1 MTLRAFIEKLLK
13 GPSGDIRIQAFRY
26 LISGG
31 TAFVVD
37 TGLLAL
43 LTELFG
49 REHLLVWTA
58 IAFCVGL
65 LITYLFS
72 ILWVFDNRSLK
83 SRTAEIGIF
92 VAIGVIGLGLTE
104 LLMWIFADK
113 AGLHYL
119 LSKIITTVLVFVWN
133 FAAKKLLLFRSK

>member
-1 MTLRAFIEKLLK
+1 MSVREFIGKLLK
-13 GPSGDIRIQAFRY
+13 GRSGDIRIQAFRY
-26 LISGG
+26 LVSGG
-31 TAFVVD
+31 TAFLVD
-37 TGLLAL
+37 AGLLAL

-49 REHLLVWTA
+49 REQLLLWTA
-58 IAFCVGL
+58 VAFCAGL

-83 SRTAEIGIF
+83 SRTAEVAIF
-92 VAIGVIGLGLTE
+92 VGIGVVGLGLTE
-104 LLMWIFADK
+104 LFMWLLADK

-133 FAAKKLLLFRSK
+133 FAAKKLILFRSK

>member
-1 MTLRAFIEKLLK
+1 MSVKELIDKLLK
-13 GPSGDIRIQAFRY
+13 GRSGDIRIQAFRY
-26 LISGG
+26 LVSGG
-31 TAFVVD
+31 TAFLVD
-37 TGLLAL
+37 AGLLAL

-58 IAFCVGL
+58 IAFCAGL

-83 SRTAEIGIF
+83 SRTVEVTIF
-92 VAIGVIGLGLTE
+92 VGIGVIGLGLTE
-104 LLMWIFADK
+104 LLMWLFADK